1 MEEEVASPGDGDNA
15 MFSNSIDRLKESFLL
30 ATAQGG
36 SAQDCESLLKLGADV
51 NFIGPDNETPL
62 LGAVRRGH
70 IQAAEVLL
78 VHGADC
84 NASGQDTM
92 TPLHVAAKRG
102 DMSLLNVLLHAAAN
116 PNAKTADGK
125 TPFDLARSKG
135 YEDVCSRLLEFKR
148 NPGGVSG
155 RSFRSSPSS
164 SLSLSSSSQRQR
176 QQQQDERHFDLEAA
190 TLRSPRRPAAD
201 AKTSLSSP
209 PPGESNSNRSDG
221 LQLIGD
227 QFPSVAP
234 AKQRPASSRRPGT
247 SSLEEKRADE
257 VAARAAGGDSTSTVA
272 IHNDKLVE
280 HASRV
285 YRDEKEERDRNSASE
300 THMMDATRTLLE
312 TEFRLQET
320 EQKLQLTED
329 ENTANQIRI
338 EEIMIDLAV
347 SNKESDSLKE
357 QFFKMKEYLQQLN
370 EEMGLLRGE
379 SSAVRE
385 ITSIGECERLEKIM
399 KGTLGRLEDHKS
411 ELIAKQLSK
420 TQDEHKMCVVCQDAE
435 KSVLLLPC
443 RHVCVCKGCARN
455 EQLDTCPLCRETIV
469 DRINVFM

>member
-1 MEEEVASPGDGDNA
+1 

-36 SAQDCESLLKLGADV
+36 SAHDCESLLKLGADV
-51 NFIGPDNETPL
+51 NFKGPDRETPL

-70 IQAAEVLL
+70 VQAAEVLL

-84 NASGQDTM
+84 NAAGQDTM

-102 DMSLLNVLLHAAAN
+102 DLALLNVLLNAAAN
-116 PNAKTADGK
+116 PSAKTTDGK
-125 TPFDLARSKG
+125 TAFDLAKSKG

-155 RSFRSSPSS
+155 RSFRTPSS
-164 SLSLSSSSQRQR
+164 LDSVTLSSSSSSSSHQR
-176 QQQQDERHFDLEAA
+176 QQQRPHQLEERHFDLEAA
-190 TLRSPRRPAAD
+190 TLRSPRGPSE
-201 AKTSLSSP
+201 AKTTPSSSSSSSLSS
-209 PPGESNSNRSDG
+209 ESGNTGRSEG
-221 LQLIGD
+221 LQLISD
-227 QFPSVAP
+227 QFSVAP
-234 AKQRPASSRRPGT
+234 PKSRPASGRRPGT

-257 VAARAAGGDSTSTVA
+257 EAARAAGGSNSNAVA
-272 IHNDKLVE
+272 VHKGKLVE

-285 YRDEKEERDRNSASE
+285 YRDEKAEGDRAKSNE
-300 THMMDATRTLLE
+300 MNMMDTTRTLLE
-312 TEFRLQET
+312 TEFRLQEA
-320 EQKLQLTED
+320 EQKVRLAED
-329 ENTANQIRI
+329 ENTANKMRM
-338 EEIMIDLAV
+338 EEMMIDLAV
-347 SNKESDSLKE
+347 SHKESDSLKE

-370 EEMGLLRGE
+370 EEMGLLRGDP
-379 SSAVRE
+379 SAIRE

-399 KGTLGRLEDHKS
+399 KATLGKLEDHKS
-411 ELIAKQLSK
+411 ALITKQLSK
-420 TQDEHKMCVVCQDAE
+420 TQDEQKMCVVCQDAE

-455 EQLDTCPLCRETIV
+455 EQLDACPLCRETIV

>member
-1 MEEEVASPGDGDNA
+1 NY
-15 MFSNSIDRLKESFLL
+15 
-30 ATAQGG
+30 
-36 SAQDCESLLKLGADV
+36 
-51 NFIGPDNETPL
+51 
-62 LGAVRRGH
+62 
-70 IQAAEVLL
+70 
-78 VHGADC
+78 
-84 NASGQDTM
+84 
-92 TPLHVAAKRG
+92 
-102 DMSLLNVLLHAAAN
+102 
-116 PNAKTADGK
+116 
-125 TPFDLARSKG
+125 RS
-135 YEDVCSRLLEFKR
+135 E
-148 NPGGVSG
+148 
-155 RSFRSSPSS
+155 
-164 SLSLSSSSQRQR
+164 
-176 QQQQDERHFDLEAA
+176 
-190 TLRSPRRPAAD
+190 
-201 AKTSLSSP
+201 
-209 PPGESNSNRSDG
+209 G

-234 AKQRPASSRRPGT
+234 AKQRPASGRRPGT

-257 VAARAAGGDSTSTVA
+257 AAARAAGGDSTSTVA
-272 IHNDKLVE
+272 LHKGKLVE

-320 EQKLQLTED
+320 EQKLRLTED

-338 EEIMIDLAV
+338 EEMMIDLAV
-347 SNKESDSLKE
+347 SNKESDNLKE

-379 SSAVRE
+379 ASAIRE